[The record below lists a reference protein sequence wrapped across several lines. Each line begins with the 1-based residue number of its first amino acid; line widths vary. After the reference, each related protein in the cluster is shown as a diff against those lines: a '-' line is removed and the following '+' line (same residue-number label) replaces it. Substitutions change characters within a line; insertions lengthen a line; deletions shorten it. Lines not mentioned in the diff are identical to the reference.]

1 MISATYL
8 LICRRTSLPWLRLQ
22 PAPFAHRYFETAMS
36 KLLADCLPG
45 HQSNFSGKPGIVAA
59 RVNR

>member
-1 MISATYL
+1 